1 MPDIP
6 IKGKVLFGP
15 INQYKLFGKFPWGFF
30 LHICIVCLDCFY
42 LLQEANMANEFSWEQ
57 RMVWYTIFLDQGI
70 ERNDVVIDRTRAFY
84 NLDDLLTQ
92 VTSSLDFYLS
102 LQPELTDLGDELT
115 DETYAVNN
123 QL

>member
-1 MPDIP
+1 
-6 IKGKVLFGP
+6 
-15 INQYKLFGKFPWGFF
+15 
-30 LHICIVCLDCFY
+30 
-42 LLQEANMANEFSWEQ
+42 MANEFSREQ
-57 RMVWYTIFLDQGI
+57 RMVWYTIFLDPGI